1 MRRGGAIVPALV
13 ALAICAL
20 STASAAQSAT
30 ADQPA
35 VQQSGGA
42 QSASRVPQPPTSR
55 LFTIDVSAAD
65 ARGRI
70 VEDLK
75 PADFELKAEGAVLP
89 LASVRLVRAAAAA
102 SNEAPPAIESTADER
117 QAAQSDDA
125 RLFAIFLDEYHVR
138 SDAAARVRETLLQFV
153 DRDLTARDLI
163 VVMKPLDSLL
173 AIRLTRDRAAVR
185 RAIESFE
192 GRKGAYEARN
202 AYERDYIAGTPERI
216 DGVRNQI
223 ALSAMNALAIH
234 LGSLSDR
241 RKTLVV
247 ITEGIGRAER
257 RRGEF
262 LPTLDTVIRSAD
274 RANVAVY
281 PFDPAG
287 SADESAREDLRRL
300 ALETDGAPIESDGAA
315 GLRRAAAASNVYYLL
330 SFNATHPDDGR
341 FRTLEARVIRPGVL
355 LRAPKGYWAAS
366 PDEALRTALLAKLN
380 EPKKIVPPE
389 PAPHVSTLIRPWFG
403 VSRGVGGTSRVIFV
417 WEPAARVPG
426 ERVRRQ
432 VSRLVLT
439 ARSSD
444 GTVLFEGPVSPTGAG
459 TMDDSGGT
467 PARAVFDVPPGRL
480 RLRMSI
486 QDAAAQQLDQDVR
499 EISIRDLR
507 GEVAIGSLQ
516 VLRARNAREF
526 RALDAEAA
534 VPVASREFSRIER
547 LFIRFQA
554 YAAGGA
560 APAVSARLL
569 GRAGQAVRDLTVLPA
584 STAGDHAID
593 LPLAGLAAGEYTIE
607 VTASAGGGDAT
618 DRVAFRVTS

>member
-13 ALAICAL
+13 AFAICAP
-20 STASAAQSAT
+20 SAAPAAQSA
-30 ADQPA
+30 AAGQPA

-65 ARGRI
+65 ARGRV

-138 SDAAARVRETLLQFV
+138 SDAAARVRETLLQFL
-153 DRDLTARDLI
+153 DRDLTPRDLI

-173 AIRLTRDRAAVR
+173 AIRLTRDRDAVR

-192 GRKGAYEARN
+192 GRKGVYESRN

-216 DGVRNQI
+216 DGIRSQI
-223 ALSAMNALAIH
+223 ALSALNALAVH

-241 RKTLVV
+241 RKTLVAV
-247 ITEGIGRAER
+247 TEGIGRAER

-287 SADESAREDLRRL
+287 SADEPAREDLRRL
-300 ALETDGAPIESDGAA
+300 ALETDGASIESDAVA
-315 GLRRAAAASNVYYLL
+315 GLRRAAVASSVYYLL

-355 LRAPKGYWAAS
+355 LRAPRGYWAAS

-403 VSRGVGGTSRVIFV
+403 VSRGAGGSSRVTFV

-439 ARSSD
+439 ARSGD

-459 TMDDSGGT
+459 TMDESGGT

-507 GEVAIGSLQ
+507 GEVAVGSLQ

-526 RALDAEAA
+526 RALDAESA

-554 YAAGGA
+554 YGPGGA

-607 VTASAGGGDAT
+607 VTASAGGGDAK
-618 DRVAFRVTS
+618 DRMAFRVTS